1 MERPIDVYT
10 DSYGQS
16 VEFYIP
22 APHRKLVINI
32 SGGADSAILLWML
45 IKYCEKHIPNAEIHV
60 ITCANVVKGWYNA
73 KWATTVLDKV
83 LELTGTEFI
92 KSHYTYFTDDQRRQE
107 LNETEKL
114 ITKIHGTTVAILG
127 TTQNPPTDVEHL
139 REGRFEARDEGHG
152 RPPYRNLSSEVL
164 RWQPW
169 MNIDKRFIA
178 YLYNHFGMMNKLFPF
193 TRSCEQESR
202 HNKDT
207 PSWMTTHCGEC
218 WWCKERQWAFGKY

>member
-22 APHRKLVINI
+22 APHRKFVINI

-73 KWATTVLDKV
+73 KWSTTVLDKI

-92 KSHYTYFTDDQRRQE
+92 KSHYTYYTDDQ
-107 LNETEKL
+107 T
-114 ITKIHGTTVAILG
+114 
-127 TTQNPPTDVEHL
+127 
-139 REGRFEARDEGHG
+139 
-152 RPPYRNLSSEVL
+152 
-164 RWQPW
+164 
-169 MNIDKRFIA
+169 
-178 YLYNHFGMMNKLFPF
+178 
-193 TRSCEQESR
+193 
-202 HNKDT
+202 
-207 PSWMTTHCGEC
+207 
-218 WWCKERQWAFGKY
+218 